1 MPSVRE
7 ILETNNIKLD
17 ISEAA
22 LDLEFE
28 GNFIFTGTGKERMA
42 DEVNHPDEF
51 VLAYYFYDGRNRLM
65 IVPDDPNYVVN
76 YTRSYDDGDVY
87 FEAYGSDGNINMYT

>member
-1 MPSVRE
+1 MPSVRD
-7 ILETNNIKLD
+7 ILKKNNLSLD

-28 GNFIFTGTGKERMA
+28 GDFIFTGTQ
-42 DEVNHPDEF
+42 DEQKGDILNHPNEVTLGF
-51 VLAYYFYDGRNRLM
+51 FFYNGKDKLR
-65 IVPDDPNYVVN
+65 IVPGDPDYVVR
-76 YTRSYDDGDVY
+76 YTQFFDDGDSY

>member
-7 ILETNNIKLD
+7 ILKMNDIELD

-28 GNFIFTGTGKERMA
+28 GNFIFSGTGKQPKG
-42 DEVNHPDEF
+42 DVLNHPNEF
-51 VLAYYFYDGRNRLM
+51 TLGFFFYNGKDKLR
-65 IVPDDPNYVVN
+65 
-76 YTRSYDDGDVY
+76 
-87 FEAYGSDGNINMYT
+87 

>member
-7 ILETNNIKLD
+7 ILKKNNLTLD

-28 GNFIFTGTGKERMA
+28 GDFIFTGTQEEQKG
-42 DEVNHPDEF
+42 DILNHPNEF
-51 VLAYYFYDGRNRLM
+51 TLGFFSIMGK
-65 IVPDDPNYVVN
+65 
-76 YTRSYDDGDVY
+76 
-87 FEAYGSDGNINMYT
+87 IN

>member
-7 ILETNNIKLD
+7 ILEMNNIKLD

-28 GNFIFTGTGKERMA
+28 GNFIFSGTAKERMA
-42 DEVNHPDEF
+42 DVINHPNDF
-51 VLAYYFYDGRNRLM
+51 VLAYFFYEGNNRLM

-76 YTRSYDDGDVY
+76 YTQSFDDGDVY
-87 FEAYGSDGNINMYT
+87 FEAYDSDGNLSMYT